1 MELLTDAL
9 RQKIAQLVAID
20 EGRQAAIPQGGL
32 SYLSTEESHVKARQ
46 EFSGHAQAIAGVL
59 GGLNGAELTFV
70 AALAMYGNHRGSLEG
85 NTKFADALAEA
96 GEFVSKSARDQVIS
110 SLAPKQFSA
119 YLPAGLKRANLD

>member
-20 EGRQAAIPQGGL
+20 KARQAAIPTTGL
-32 SYLSTEESHVKARQ
+32 SYFSKDEKQVWARQ
-46 EFSGHAQAIAGVL
+46 EFGRHAQTIADVL
-59 GGLNGAELTFV
+59 DGLTDAELTFV
-70 AALAMYGNHRGSLEG
+70 AALAMYGTPHGSLDG

-110 SLAPKQFSA
+110 NLAPKQFSA
-119 YLPAGLKRANLD
+119 YLLAGLKRAQLD